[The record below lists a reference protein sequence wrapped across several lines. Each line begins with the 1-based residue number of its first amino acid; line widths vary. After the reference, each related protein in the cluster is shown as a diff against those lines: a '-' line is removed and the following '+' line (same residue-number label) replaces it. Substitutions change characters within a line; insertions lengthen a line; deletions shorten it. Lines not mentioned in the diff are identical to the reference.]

1 MQMHVPQYNTCS
13 GGARKIVLP
22 GHNRGTIIFN
32 GALGHVPL
40 SALCRRWSNCRG
52 TAGAQAFTAGARAPA
67 GPTLASQFFCLSP
80 E

>member
-1 MQMHVPQYNTCS
+1 MYLSTCS

-52 TAGAQAFTAGARAPA
+52 TGLYSRGTCPGWPHLGTA
-67 GPTLASQFFCLSP
+67 TVYL
-80 E
+80 